1 MVISS
6 KFCMAQYRDDDRRED
21 ALQFIEN
28 GHEHANG
35 NMKMGILKCFK
46 QHYKKI
52 ILVFCIGFSAI
63 FTAVVMIRFWTYGAD
78 CESEGCNNGCLM
90 VPLRTYCQ
98 RGTDTDC
105 FNNTKMYCIDED
117 DWTDYAGR
125 NYKHVGGR

>member
-1 MVISS
+1 MVISF
-6 KFCMAQYRDDDRRED
+6 KFHMAQYRDDDRRED
-21 ALQFIEN
+21 ALQFMEN

-52 ILVFCIGFSAI
+52 ILVICIGFSAI
-63 FTAVVMIRFWTYGAD
+63 FTAVVMIRFWTAN
-78 CESEGCNNGCLM
+78 CKSEGCYNGCLM
-90 VPLRTYCQ
+90 VPLRTYCY

-105 FNNTKMYCIDED
+105 AKMYCINED

-125 NYKHVGGR
+125 NYKHVGGK